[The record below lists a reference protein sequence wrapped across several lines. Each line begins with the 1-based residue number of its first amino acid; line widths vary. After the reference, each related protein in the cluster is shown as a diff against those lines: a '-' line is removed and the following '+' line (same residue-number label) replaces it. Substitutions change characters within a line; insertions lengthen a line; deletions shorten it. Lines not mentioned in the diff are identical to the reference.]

1 MSITINTESLK
12 NFKFEKALDKQ
23 IEGLF
28 ENRVLKVGFF
38 ASAKYPSGE
47 AVSDVAAYN
56 EFGTSAIPP
65 RPFMRNAKSEND
77 KKWVDFLAKDLN
89 STKNADL
96 SFARLGELVRN
107 DVIVSI
113 NKTTKPPNS
122 AETIARKGSSH
133 PLIDTGFLK
142 SSVTYEIDKGKK

>member
-47 AVSDVAAYN
+47 AVSDEV
-56 EFGTSAIPP
+56 GTSAIPP
-65 RPFMRNAKSEND
+65 RAFMRNAKSEND
-77 KKWVDFLAKDLN
+77 KKGVDFLAKDLN

-96 SFARLGELVRN
+96 AFARLGELVRN